1 MTGLLGNDVRI
12 FVESPIP
19 ICIIF
24 RQVTA
29 TIIITVRSPPVL
41 EVLAG
46 CVYTVL
52 LGVYYFFRAKVFYLN
67 SNAGSWA
74 SSNDTDATA
83 VSSPIGSSHVRDYTH
98 TRPLSTLRKHS

>member
-12 FVESPIP
+12 FIESPIP

-52 LGVYYFFRAKVFYLN
+52 LGVYYFYSSHTVFNL
-67 SNAGSWA
+67 SIGVLS
-74 SSNDTDATA
+74 
-83 VSSPIGSSHVRDYTH
+83 VIGSIGTYVYTFL
-98 TRPLSTLRKHS
+98 PISLM

>member
-12 FVESPIP
+12 FIESPIP

-29 TIIITVRSPPVL
+29 TIIVTVRSPPVL

-52 LGVYYFFRAKVFYLN
+52 LGVYYFFCAKVFYLN
-67 SNAGSWA
+67 SNAGSN
-74 SSNDTDATA
+74 SDTDATA

-98 TRPLSTLRKHS
+98 TRPLSTLIKHS